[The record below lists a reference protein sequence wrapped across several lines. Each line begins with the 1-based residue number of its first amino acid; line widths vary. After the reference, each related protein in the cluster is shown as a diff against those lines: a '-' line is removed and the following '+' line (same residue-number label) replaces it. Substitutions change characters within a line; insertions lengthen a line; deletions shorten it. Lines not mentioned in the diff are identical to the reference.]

1 MDNTK
6 GLTPKIIST
15 DYSNEYYKIPI
26 YQRLFEWDSEKI
38 EQLLNDLYSTY
49 QKDCH
54 EEPYYVGMLTSTGED
69 NNLVDGQQRFTVMTL
84 LGIVMRTYYKEWD
97 NFISISENNEKFS
110 RLVFSARPDD
120 QNYLNSI
127 LLGLKD
133 DKVVINNKMAK
144 GQECILSWLIQKRDD
159 ESSSLD
165 LGDFSK
171 YVYEH
176 LTFFISCLPKDY
188 KGRDLNKYFESMN
201 STGRNLES
209 HEIQKIHC
217 LKEISGSSILSE
229 ENATKIWNVVSQ
241 MDKPLIRKITENKI
255 TERDEILHKRYDDTL
270 LSLQKGLEV
279 LKNFDFSVLND
290 YRKNTFENT
299 DERSKKSI
307 KEIPIAINKDA
318 KPSKHIRN
326 GSYHGMLSFS
336 EFLLQVLYIQK
347 EYTVYSPTSDVVVN
361 DFFDVQKLLETFK
374 KETAGWNQN
383 EWVLFFYNLL
393 KYRLLFDYY
402 VILIPNEE
410 DVAFDLEYAD
420 STEEDTKDKQKLRQ
434 YQAMLYAGSASKSF
448 YLWMNPYMLELSKI
462 YQEGR
467 RPTCKEL
474 VSALKKRDNERY
486 PNSSHFIS
494 ELTYQNSP
502 LYWFRRLD
510 YYLWERNLES
520 ENPDELISKY
530 RFRRGG
536 RSIEHLYPQDG
547 SEQIKKWNNIN
558 NVHRFGNL
566 CLISS
571 SFNSTQSND
580 SLTVKIA
587 RVEDQKVRQQ
597 LESIKLY
604 EMYKE
609 YIKAGKEWSEKLME
623 QHEEKMFKILED
635 SYN

>member
-1 MDNTK
+1 M
-6 GLTPKIIST
+6 
-15 DYSNEYYKIPI
+15 
-26 YQRLFEWDSEKI
+26 
-38 EQLLNDLYSTY
+38 
-49 QKDCH
+49 
-54 EEPYYVGMLTSTGED
+54 
-69 NNLVDGQQRFTVMTL
+69 
-84 LGIVMRTYYKEWD
+84 
-97 NFISISENNEKFS
+97 
-110 RLVFSARPDD
+110 
-120 QNYLNSI
+120 
-127 LLGLKD
+127 
-133 DKVVINNKMAK
+133 
-144 GQECILSWLIQKRDD
+144 
-159 ESSSLD
+159 
-165 LGDFSK
+165 
-171 YVYEH
+171 
-176 LTFFISCLPKDY
+176 
-188 KGRDLNKYFESMN
+188 
-201 STGRNLES
+201 
-209 HEIQKIHC
+209 
-217 LKEISGSSILSE
+217 
-229 ENATKIWNVVSQ
+229 
-241 MDKPLIRKITENKI
+241 
-255 TERDEILHKRYDDTL
+255 
-270 LSLQKGLEV
+270 
-279 LKNFDFSVLND
+279 
-290 YRKNTFENT
+290 
-299 DERSKKSI
+299 
-307 KEIPIAINKDA
+307 
-318 KPSKHIRN
+318 
-326 GSYHGMLSFS
+326 
-336 EFLLQVLYIQK
+336 
-347 EYTVYSPTSDVVVN
+347 
-361 DFFDVQKLLETFK
+361 
-374 KETAGWNQN
+374 
-383 EWVLFFYNLL
+383 
-393 KYRLLFDYY
+393 FDYY

-558 NVHRFGNL
+558 NVHRSGNL